1 MIGKIER
8 VPLREVWRHEAYDFS
23 SWLSQNID
31 VLNEVI
37 HFEIQN
43 VETERSTGSFSVDIT
58 GEDPS
63 GNMVII
69 ENQLEKSDHDHLGKL
84 ITYLA
89 AFDAKTAIWIVADA
103 RQEHIQAVSWLN
115 ENKETNFYL
124 IKIEG
129 IRIGDSKPAPLLTT
143 IVEPSE
149 ELKRV
154 GTVKKENSER
164 HKIRFEFWSR
174 LLEKFKDSSTL
185 FQNISPSQYNWIGT
199 SSGLRGVNYTF
210 WIKKDSVSIKLYI
223 DRGKTADDENIYIFD
238 QLLNHKNSIEEN
250 LDFDIKWL
258 RLDEYRA
265 CVVESEIILGG
276 WQTKQEDWHIVI
288 DESIRRMVHLKNS
301 VQPLIDSIRMK

>member
-8 VPLREVWRHEAYDFS
+8 VALRDIWRHEAYDFTT
-23 SWLSQNID
+23 WLSQNID
-31 VLNEVI
+31 ILNEVI

-43 VETERSTGSFSVDIT
+43 VETEKSTGSFSVDIT

-124 IKIEG
+124 VKVEG
-129 IRIGDSKPAPLLTT
+129 VRIGDSHPAPLLTT
-143 IVEPSE
+143 LVEPSE

-154 GTVKKENSER
+154 GTVKKEHSER
-164 HKIRFEFWSR
+164 HKTRFEFWSL
-174 LLEKFKDSSTL
+174 LLERFKDYSSL
-185 FQNISPSQYNWIGT
+185 FQNISPTQYNWIGT

-210 WIKKDSVSIKLYI
+210 WLKKDSVSIKIYI
-223 DRGKTADDENIYIFD
+223 DRGKEADEENIYIFN
-238 QLLNHKNSIEEN
+238 QLLTHKEAIEEK
-250 LDFDIKWL
+250 LDFKINWL
-258 RLDEYRA
+258 KLDEYRA
-265 CVVESEIILGG
+265 CIIESEIALGG
-276 WQTKQEDWHIVI
+276 WQTNQNDWNNVI
-288 DESIRRMVHLKNS
+288 DESIRRMIILKDAI
-301 VQPLIDSIRMK
+301 QPYINAIKM